1 MTQIARW
8 RLKKIEGVDQR
19 LKDNAGCHERVSCAQ
34 REKEGRNKARNKKKG
49 LQGPSFELVATP
61 HLAIRPCRSDLGTVV
76 CILAASVRQGRYQ
89 GTVYAAN

>member
-8 RLKKIEGVDQR
+8 GLKKIEDVDQR
-19 LKDNAGCHERVSCAQ
+19 LKDNTGCHERVSCAQ

-49 LQGPSFELVATP
+49 LQQPSFELVATP
-61 HLAIRPCRSDLGTVV
+61 HRATRPCLKNIGTVV
-76 CILAASVRQGRYQ
+76 CVLAASVKQGRYQ